1 MNAHGC
7 MGCVCHVKEGDLLE
21 YYGIALEW
29 MSHHEQKRLL
39 CYFLQV
45 VHIEATSLAWTLL
58 AVH

>member
-7 MGCVCHVKEGDLLE
+7 MGCVCQVKEGDLLE

-29 MSHHEQKRLL
+29 MSHHEQKRLF

-45 VHIEATSLAWTLL
+45 VDGNPLDK
-58 AVH
+58 